1 MAYQK
6 TIYSG
11 LVILLLFGGCGLK
24 EGVVQKEP
32 KSFLWFTGNTQDA
45 IVYID
50 DLSPIILNEK
60 PASTGA
66 EGEMNTK
73 KSNKI
78 HYELSPGKHSIVV
91 KIKGEEIVNRIV
103 LLGSGITKEIK
114 IP

>member
-11 LVILLLFGGCGLK
+11 LVILLLFAGCGLK

-50 DLSPIILNEK
+50 DLSPIILYENRS
-60 PASTGA
+60 STGA

-78 HYELSPGKHSIVV
+78 FSCQQVPMECFLFLLLVV
-91 KIKGEEIVNRIV
+91 S
-103 LLGSGITKEIK
+103 L
-114 IP
+114 